1 MPSIVAVT
9 EKEYR
14 KAEEVFESCEGLRC
28 IPAPAEEERLA
39 AAIRNAGARHA
50 IVGVTPYRGPLYG
63 ALPAGSVL
71 ARFGVGHDGIDKV
84 KATAAGLLVTN
95 TPGALDQSVAEHTLL
110 LMLAAVRHF
119 EVAAMAARGGD
130 WTAPAGSEL
139 AGKRLAVIG
148 LGHIGRAVARIAGL
162 GFGMRVRGCVREA
175 GTAARASG
183 EGIESV
189 TADFAEAVADA
200 DFVSLHISARPE
212 TVAFLNAERL
222 AQVPRRAW
230 VINTARGSV
239 VDETALYHALAAG
252 RLAGAALDVFGREPY
267 HPKDP
272 EHDLRRLGNVVMT
285 PHIASNTEEAN
296 RRMAARAL
304 RNIAAAEAGDWR
316 AMDLVNPEA
325 IR

>member
-1 MPSIVAVT
+1 MPSIVAIT

-14 KAEEVFESCEGLRC
+14 KAVQVFEGCEGLRC
-28 IPAPAEEERLA
+28 VPAPAEEERLVE
-39 AAIRNAGARHA
+39 AIRSAGARHA

-63 ALPAGSVL
+63 ALPAGGVL

-119 EVAAMAARGGD
+119 EVAAMGARGGD
-130 WTAPAGSEL
+130 WAAPAGSEL

-162 GFGMRVRGCVREA
+162 GFGMRVRGCVRET
-175 GTAARASG
+175 GTAGG

-189 TADFAEAVADA
+189 TANFAEAVAEA
-200 DFVSLHISARPE
+200 DFVSLHIAARPS
-212 TVAFLNAERL
+212 TVGFLNPERL

-252 RLAGAALDVFGREPY
+252 RLAA
-267 HPKDP
+267 
-272 EHDLRRLGNVVMT
+272 RLLVWLT
-285 PHIASNTEEAN
+285 HF
-296 RRMAARAL
+296 L
-304 RNIAAAEAGDWR
+304 RN
-316 AMDLVNPEA
+316 MPEA
-325 IR
+325 VRLPATFSTGRRQGALELPMSSRWRRP